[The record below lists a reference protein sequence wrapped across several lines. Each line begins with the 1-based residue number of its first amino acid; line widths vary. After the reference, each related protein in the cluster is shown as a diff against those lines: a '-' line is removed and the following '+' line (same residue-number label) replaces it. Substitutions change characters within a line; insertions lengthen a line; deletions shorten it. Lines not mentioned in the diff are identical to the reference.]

1 LTSRAPAANGGAATN
16 SGLADMDLELTDE
29 LKGVPD
35 LRHQVRHLRWFKS
48 SFRRDAELVARH
60 HGVAL
65 TIDDRRLTEAFLNW
79 IEAFNRQKSYAALDR
94 RDFTLFAAGLLLRE
108 FLRCRPV
115 TAAAAGSASS
125 GDADQITRFWPEG
138 FLYTNYCLSVL
149 SAVVQ
154 QEFGETLSLAKCAD
168 DLRLWWS
175 YRENVRED
183 PAMAIAF
190 FDKFVGEEPNWR
202 VPDSAESRAAMRRAT
217 KKLFAQ

>member
-1 LTSRAPAANGGAATN
+1 
-16 SGLADMDLELTDE
+16 MELELTNE
-29 LKGVPD
+29 LTGVPD

-65 TIDDRRLTEAFLNW
+65 KIDDRRLTEAFLNW

-115 TAAAAGSASS
+115 TAGETQPAGTATSAES
-125 GDADQITRFWPEG
+125 GSIMRFWPEG

-154 QEFGETLSLAKCAD
+154 QEFGERLSLAKCAG

-183 PAMAIAF
+183 PSMAIAF

-217 KKLFAQ
+217 KKLFAP

>member
-1 LTSRAPAANGGAATN
+1 MELG
-16 SGLADMDLELTDE
+16 LTDE
-29 LKGVPD
+29 LTGVAD

-48 SFRRDAELVARH
+48 SFRRDAALIAEH
-60 HGVAL
+60 HGVVL
-65 TIDDRRLTEAFLNW
+65 KIDDRRLTEVFLNW

-108 FLRCRPV
+108 FLRVRPV
-115 TAAAAGSASS
+115 TEADPRPTGAAV
-125 GDADQITRFWPEG
+125 GDAWSSSIVRFWPEG

-183 PAMAIAF
+183 PSMAIAF

-217 KKLFAQ
+217 KKLFAGQGLLGH